1 MKFFQKNSKIMLV
14 EKQIKMEDKMGKSMK
29 WIENGIEMLSEEFGE
44 KAVRNAIDAVKK
56 FQVEI
61 PGWALGTFGGG
72 RFGGYI
78 YPGAARNIEEKL
90 DDAAF
95 IFKLTGVTKRFA
107 THMLWD
113 FSVDGMVANYNI
125 AQRVAREAKDRG
137 IELGAVNPTYFLAGS
152 HMGSFTSPDKNTQQ
166 RYIEQTILAGK
177 IAKELCNGIVTLWFP
192 DGSMYPGQVDLKKTY
207 QRLRNCLV
215 KSYENMPKDILILIE
230 YKVFEPGTYS
240 TTIPDWGTS
249 FALAKQLGPNAGV
262 LVDLGHH
269 HHGTNIEQIVMTL
282 ISENMAGGFHFNTR
296 YAADD
301 DHAVEP
307 NQQMA
312 RIFYELV
319 KGNVVVNKDE
329 KKNWAYMIDQC
340 GGRENRIQALLH
352 SVDSLQLS
360 LVKAMLVN
368 SKKLEQY
375 QDADEIILANRLFND
390 AIINADARPIVAKA
404 RIEMNVPVDPIEA
417 YIESGYQKKIEKERK

>member
-1 MKFFQKNSKIMLV
+1 
-14 EKQIKMEDKMGKSMK
+14 MGRSSK
-29 WIENGIEMLSEEFGE
+29 WIENGIEMLAEEFGE
-44 KAVRNAIDAVKK
+44 QKVKGAIEAVKK

-72 RFGGYI
+72 RFGGYM

-95 IFKLTGVTKRFA
+95 IYKLTGVTKKFA
-107 THMLWD
+107 THILWD
-113 FSVDGMVANYNI
+113 FSDDGMVADYKN
-125 AQRVAREAKDRG
+125 AEKVAEMAKQRG
-137 IELGAVNPTYFLAGS
+137 LELGAVNPTYFLKGS
-152 HMGSFTSPDKNTQQ
+152 HMGSFTSPDSKTRE
-166 RYIEQTILAGK
+166 RYIEQTILAGE
-177 IAKELCNGIVTLWFP
+177 IAKKLCSGFVTLWFP
-192 DGSMYPGQVDLKKTY
+192 DGSMYPGQIDLKKAYERLKECLNLAY
-207 QRLRNCLV
+207 Q
-215 KSYENMPKDILILIE
+215 KMPKDIVLLIE

-249 FALAKQLGPNAGV
+249 FALAKGLGENVGV

-269 HHGTNIEQIVMTL
+269 HHGTNIEQIVAML
-282 ISENMAGGFHFNTR
+282 ISENIKGGFHFNTR

-301 DHAVEP
+301 DHSVEP
-307 NQQMA
+307 NPEMA

-319 KGNVVVNKDE
+319 KGNVVVNADA

-360 LVKAMLVN
+360 LAKAMLVQTE
-368 SKKLEQY
+368 KLADY
-375 QDADEIILANRLFND
+375 QDADEIILANRLFNN
-390 AIINADARPIVAKA
+390 AIINADVRPIVAKA
-404 RIEMNVPVDPIEA
+404 RIELGVAVDPVEEFIR
-417 YIESGYQKKIEKERK
+417 SGYQKKIEKERAN

>member
-1 MKFFQKNSKIMLV
+1 MA
-14 EKQIKMEDKMGKSMK
+14 KSTK
-29 WIENGIEMLSEEFGE
+29 WIEKGLEILVEEFGE
-44 KAVRNAIDAVKK
+44 RRVKEAIEAVKK

-72 RFGGYI
+72 RFGGYM

-95 IFKLTGVTKRFA
+95 INKLTGITKRFA

-113 FSVDGMVANYNI
+113 FSKDGMVADYEI
-125 AQRVAREAKDRG
+125 AKKVAKEAKDRG
-137 IELGAVNPTYFLAGS
+137 LELGAVNPTYFLTGS
-152 HMGSFTSPDKNTQQ
+152 HMGSFTSPDKKTRE

-177 IAKELCNGIVTLWFP
+177 IAKDLCNGIVTLWFP
-192 DGSMYPGQVDLKKTY
+192 DGSMYPGQIDLKQAYERMKNSLE
-207 QRLRNCLV
+207 Q
-215 KSYENMPKDILILIE
+215 SYKKMPVDITILIE

-249 FALAKQLGPNAGV
+249 FALAKGLGSNVGV

-282 ISENMAGGFHFNTR
+282 ISENMRGGFHFNTR

-301 DHAVEP
+301 DHSVEP
-307 NQQMA
+307 NQEMA

-319 KGNVVVNKDE
+319 KGNVVINNDA

-360 LVKAMLVN
+360 LAKGMLVQTE
-368 SKKLEQY
+368 KLLEY
-375 QDADEIILANRLFND
+375 QEKDDIILANRFFND
-390 AIINADARPIVAKA
+390 ATINADVRPIVAKA
-404 RIEMNVPVDPIEA
+404 RLELGVPVCPVEA
-417 YIESGYQKKIEKERK
+417 YIESGYQKKIEKERSN

>member
-1 MKFFQKNSKIMLV
+1 MKS
-14 EKQIKMEDKMGKSMK
+14 EK
-29 WIENGIEMLSEEFGE
+29 WIENGIEMLAEEFSE
-44 KAVRNAIDAVKK
+44 TTVKK
-56 FQVEI
+56 AIEAIKSFQVEI

-72 RFGGYI
+72 RFGGFM

-95 IFKLTGVTKRFA
+95 IHKLTGVTKRFA

-113 FSVDGMVANYNI
+113 FSNDGMVADYDI
-125 AQRVAREAKDRG
+125 ARMVAREAKDRG
-137 IELGAVNPTYFLAGS
+137 IDLGAVNPTYFLKGS
-152 HMGSFTSPDKNTQQ
+152 HMGSFTSHDEKTQE

-177 IAKELCNGIVTLWFP
+177 IAKDFCNSLVTLWFP
-192 DGSMYPGQVDLKKTY
+192 DGSMYPGQIDLKKAY
-207 QRLRNCLV
+207 ERMKKCLEQ
-215 KSYENMPKDILILIE
+215 SYERMPNDITILIE

-249 FALAKQLGPNAGV
+249 FALAKGLGKNVGV

-282 ISENMAGGFHFNTR
+282 ISENMRGGFHFNTR

-301 DHAVEP
+301 DHSVEP
-307 NQQMA
+307 NPEMA

-319 KGNVVVNKDE
+319 KGNVVVNPDNN
-329 KKNWAYMIDQC
+329 KNWAYMIDQC

-360 LVKAMLVN
+360 LAKAMLVQTE
-368 SKKLEQY
+368 KLACY
-375 QDADEIILANRLFND
+375 QQADEIILANRFFND
-390 AIINADARPIVAKA
+390 AIINADVRPVVAKA
-404 RIEMNVPVDPIEA
+404 RIELDVPVDPVQA
-417 YIESGYQKKIEKERK
+417 FIESGYQKKIEKERQS

>member
-1 MKFFQKNSKIMLV
+1 MAMSL
-14 EKQIKMEDKMGKSMK
+14 K
-29 WIENGIEMLSEEFGE
+29 WIENGIEMLCEEFGE
-44 KAVRNAIDAVKK
+44 KKVMQAVDAVNK
-56 FQVEI
+56 FQIEI

-72 RFGGYI
+72 RFGGFS

-95 IFKLTGVTKRFA
+95 IYKLTGVTKRFA

-113 FSVDGMVANYNI
+113 FSEDGIVADYKI
-125 AQRVAREAKDRG
+125 AEKVAHQAKQRNL
-137 IELGAVNPTYFLAGS
+137 ELGAVNPTYFLTGS
-152 HMGSFTSPDKNTQQ
+152 HAGSFTSPDRKTQD
-166 RYIEQTILAGK
+166 RYIEQTILAGR
-177 IAKELCNGIVTLWFP
+177 IAKDFCNGIVTLWFP
-192 DGSMYPGQVDLKKTY
+192 DGSMYPGQVDLKIIYERMKS
-207 QRLRNCLV
+207 CL
-215 KSYENMPKDILILIE
+215 KEAYKEMPEDITILIE

-249 FALAKQLGPNAGV
+249 FALAKTLGSNVGV

-269 HHGTNIEQIVMTL
+269 HHGTNIEQIVMIL
-282 ISENMAGGFHFNTR
+282 ISEEMKGGFHFNTR

-301 DHAVEP
+301 DHSVEP
-307 NQQMA
+307 NPEMA

-319 KGNVVVNKDE
+319 KGDVVINSDP

-360 LVKAMLVN
+360 LAKGMLVQI
-368 SKKLEQY
+368 EQLAVF
-375 QDADEIILANRLFND
+375 QNRDEIISANRLFNNP
-390 AIINADARPIVAKA
+390 IINADVRPIVAKA
-404 RIEMNVPVDPIEA
+404 RLEKNVPVDPVEA
-417 YIESGYQKKIEKERK
+417 YIQSNYQKKIEVDRGN

>member
-1 MKFFQKNSKIMLV
+1 MN
-14 EKQIKMEDKMGKSMK
+14 KSEK
-29 WIENGIEMLSEEFGE
+29 WIENGIEMLVEEFGE
-44 KAVRNAIDAVKK
+44 TTVKKAIEAVKR

-78 YPGAARNIEEKL
+78 YPGAARGIEEKL

-95 IFKLTGVTKRFA
+95 IYKLTGVTKRFA

-113 FSVDGMVANYNI
+113 FSNDGMVADYEI
-125 AQRVAREAKDRG
+125 ARKVAREAKDRG
-137 IELGAVNPTYFLAGS
+137 IELGAVNPSYFLKGS
-152 HMGSFTSPDKNTQQ
+152 HMGSFTAPDVSTQE

-177 IAKELCNGIVTLWFP
+177 IAKDFCNGLVTLWFP
-192 DGSMYPGQVDLKKTY
+192 DGSMYPGQIELQKAYERMKS
-207 QRLRNCLV
+207 CLI
-215 KSYENMPKDILILIE
+215 KSYEKMPQDITILIE

-249 FALAKQLGPNAGV
+249 FALAKGLGKNVGV

-269 HHGTNIEQIVMTL
+269 HHGTNIEQIVMIL
-282 ISENMAGGFHFNTR
+282 ISENMKGGFHFNTR

-301 DHAVEP
+301 DHSVEP
-307 NQQMA
+307 NPEMA
-312 RIFYELV
+312 RIFYQLV
-319 KGNVVVNKDE
+319 RGDVVVNPVSN
-329 KKNWAYMIDQC
+329 KNWAYMIDQC

-360 LVKAMLVN
+360 LAKAMLVQ
-368 SKKLEQY
+368 KEKLACY
-375 QDADEIILANRLFND
+375 QDADEIILANRFFND
-390 AIINADARPIVAKA
+390 AIINADVRPVVAKA
-404 RIEMNVPVDPIEA
+404 RIELGVPVDPVMA
-417 YIESGYQKKIEKERK
+417 FVESGYQKKIEKERQS

>member
-1 MKFFQKNSKIMLV
+1 MSKS
-14 EKQIKMEDKMGKSMK
+14 EK
-29 WIENGIEMLSEEFGE
+29 WIEIGLEMLQEEFGKQVVE
-44 KAVRNAIDAVKK
+44 KAIEAIKN

-72 RFGGYI
+72 RFGGYM

-95 IFKLTGVTKRFA
+95 INKLTGVTKRFA

-113 FSVDGMVANYNI
+113 FSDDGMTADYKIAEKVAK
-125 AQRVAREAKDRG
+125 QAKERG
-137 IELGAVNPTYFLAGS
+137 IELGAVNPTYFLKGS
-152 HMGSFTSPDKNTQQ
+152 HMGSFTSPDRKTQE

-177 IAKELCNGIVTLWFP
+177 IAKDLCNGVVTLWFP
-192 DGSMYPGQVDLKKTY
+192 DGSMYPGQIDLALAYERMKK
-207 QRLRNCLV
+207 CLE
-215 KSYENMPKDILILIE
+215 KSYEKMPKDITILIE

-249 FALAKQLGPNAGV
+249 FALAKSLGDNVGV

-269 HHGTNIEQIVMTL
+269 HHGTNIEQIVAIL
-282 ISENMAGGFHFNTR
+282 ISEKMKGGFHFNTR

-301 DHAVEP
+301 DHSVEP
-307 NQQMA
+307 NPQMA

-319 KGNVVVNKDE
+319 KGDVVVSKNKR
-329 KKNWAYMIDQC
+329 KNWAYMIDQC

-360 LVKAMLVN
+360 LAKAMLVQ
-368 SKKLEQY
+368 SEKLAQY
-375 QDADEIILANRLFND
+375 QDSDEILLANRLFND
-390 AIINADARPIVAKA
+390 AIINADVRPIVARA
-404 RIEMNVPVDPIEA
+404 RIELGVPVDPIEA
-417 YIESGYQKKIEKERK
+417 FIESGYQKKIEKERAT